1 MKWFSFWAPVVLYM
15 AAIFY
20 VSSLPEP
27 PPILAGSDKS
37 LHLSAYFGL
46 TLVVVRAVAG
56 GLAQRIG
63 IRTAV
68 VALLIAIGYGVT
80 DEVHQMFVA
89 GRSADVY
96 DLFRTLRARS
106 PARPHAGRGV
116 YFRQPR
122 AMNFENVL
130 HERDGAAALLTISR
144 PPVLNAFNRSIRDQ
158 FRRVGMDR

>member
-1 MKWFSFWAPVVLYM
+1 M

-80 DEVHQMFVA
+80 DEVHQMFVP

-96 DLFRTLRARS
+96 DLLSDATGAVAGTAACWAWGILS
-106 PARPHAGRGV
+106 PAS
-116 YFRQPR
+116 
-122 AMNFENVL
+122 
-130 HERDGAAALLTISR
+130 RDEL
-144 PPVLNAFNRSIRDQ
+144 
-158 FRRVGMDR
+158 

>member
-20 VSSLPEP
+20 VSSLPKP

-80 DEVHQMFVA
+80 DEVHQMFVP

-96 DLFRTLRARS
+96 DLLSDATGAVAGTAACWAWGILS
-106 PARPHAGRGV
+106 PAS
-116 YFRQPR
+116 
-122 AMNFENVL
+122 
-130 HERDGAAALLTISR
+130 RDEL
-144 PPVLNAFNRSIRDQ
+144 
-158 FRRVGMDR
+158 

>member
-1 MKWFSFWAPVVLYM
+1 MKRFGLWVPVALYM

-27 PPILAGSDKS
+27 PPIPTGSDKP

-46 TLVVVRAVAG
+46 TIVVIRAVAG
-56 GLAQRIG
+56 GLARRIG

-80 DEVHQMFVA
+80 DEVHQMFVP

-96 DLFRTLRARS
+96 DLLSDAAGAVAGTAACWAWGILSPVSHPDARA
-106 PARPHAGRGV
+106 PTD
-116 YFRQPR
+116 
-122 AMNFENVL
+122 E
-130 HERDGAAALLTISR
+130 
-144 PPVLNAFNRSIRDQ
+144 
-158 FRRVGMDR
+158 